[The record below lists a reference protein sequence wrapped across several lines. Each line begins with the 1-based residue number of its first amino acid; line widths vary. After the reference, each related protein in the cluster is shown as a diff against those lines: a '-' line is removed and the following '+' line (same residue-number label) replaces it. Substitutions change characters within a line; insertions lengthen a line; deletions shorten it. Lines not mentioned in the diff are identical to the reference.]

1 VSIANFYL
9 DYPLDKYT
17 DYDIFWI
24 MFDETTPLSPET
36 IGSFVRQ
43 IRENRNMSQQ
53 ELGLLLGTSQ
63 PAVARM
69 ESGQQNFSTE
79 MLSRISSSLHHKIVA
94 LKTSMD
100 FEIEGGRK
108 LSGSIDTNCSK
119 NGAMGLLC
127 ASLLNKGK
135 TTLHGIPR
143 IEEVNRIIEVLES
156 INVKVSW
163 VGKNTLEVFHGGDIR
178 LEEINVEAANK
189 TRSIVMFIGS
199 LIHHFDSFRLPQAQ
213 GCHLGK
219 RSIIAHIY
227 GLEELGLKIKVNAD
241 HYAISTK
248 KLKPETVVMYE
259 SGDTAVENVIIAA
272 SLIPGHTQIRF
283 ASPNYMVQEVCFF
296 LQKCGVKIDGVGTNI
311 LDIYGIKELN
321 QDVTYHNS
329 EDPIE
334 AMMFLSA
341 AITTDSEIT
350 IRRVP
355 IDFLEL
361 ELYKLEKMGFKYKQS
376 RGYKSKN
383 GHTNLVDITTL
394 PSKLKALDEKL
405 YGRPFPGVNID
416 NLPFF
421 VPICAKAEGTTL
433 IHDWVFENRA
443 IYYMELVRL
452 GAKMILADPHRV
464 YVEGPVK
471 FKAAQVVCPPA
482 LRPAMII
489 LIGMLAAEGTSVL
502 RNVYS
507 INRGYEEIAMRLN
520 SLGANIK
527 VVE

>member
-1 VSIANFYL
+1 
-9 DYPLDKYT
+9 
-17 DYDIFWI
+17 
-24 MFDETTPLSPET
+24 MFDENTPPSPEV
-36 IGSFVRQ
+36 IGTFVRQ
-43 IRENRNMSQQ
+43 IRENRNMSQTDLAQ
-53 ELGLLLGTSQ
+53 LIGTTQS
-63 PAVARM
+63 AVARM
-69 ESGQQNFSTE
+69 ETGHQNFTTD
-79 MLSRISSSLHHKIVA
+79 MLSRISTALNKKIVT

-100 FEIEGGRK
+100 FQVEGGRK
-108 LSGSIDTNCSK
+108 LSGEIDTNCSK

-156 INVKVSW
+156 IGVSVKW
-163 VGKNTLEVFHGGDIR
+163 VGKNTLEIYHGGKFQ
-178 LEEINVEAANK
+178 LENIDKEAANK
-189 TRSIVMFIGS
+189 TRSIVMFIGA
-199 LIHHFDSFRLPQAQ
+199 LIHHYPEFILPQAQ
-213 GCHLGK
+213 GCKLGK

-227 GLEELGLKIKVNAD
+227 GLEELGVKIKTNKD
-241 HYAISTK
+241 HYAITAK
-248 KLKPETVVMYE
+248 KLKPNTIVMYE
-259 SGDTAVENVIIAA
+259 SGDTAVENVLIAA
-272 SLIPGHTQIRF
+272 SLVEGHTQIRF

-296 LQKCGVKIDGVGTNI
+296 LLKCGVKIDGVGTNI
-311 LDIYGIKELN
+311 IDIYGIKELN
-321 QDVTYHNS
+321 CDVVYHNS

-341 AITTDSEIT
+341 AITTESQIT
-350 IRRVP
+350 IKRCP

-361 ELYKLEKMGFKYKQS
+361 ELYKLEKMGFKYKKS
-376 RGYKSKN
+376 RVYKSKN
-383 GHTNLVDITTL
+383 GHTNLVDITTF
-394 PSKLKALDEKL
+394 PSRLKALDEKL

-464 YVEGPVK
+464 YVEGPTE
-471 FKAAQVVCPPA
+471 FKATQVVCPPA

-507 INRGYEEIAMRLN
+507 INRGYEEIAQRLN
-520 SLGANIK
+520 SLGANIQ
-527 VVE
+527 VIE

>member
-1 VSIANFYL
+1 
-9 DYPLDKYT
+9 
-17 DYDIFWI
+17 
-24 MFDETTPLSPET
+24 MFDETTPPSPEV
-36 IGSFVRQ
+36 IGAFIKQ
-43 IRENRNMSQQ
+43 LRENKNMSQV
-53 ELGLLLGTSQ
+53 ELAELIGTSQ
-63 PAVARM
+63 SAIARM
-69 ESGQQNFSTE
+69 EKGDQNFSRD
-79 MLSRISSSLHHKIVA
+79 MLGRISTALNKKILT

-100 FEIEGGRK
+100 FQIEGGRK
-108 LSGSIDTNCSK
+108 LSGEIETNFSK

-156 INVKVSW
+156 IGVKVSW
-163 VGKNTLEVFHGGDIR
+163 AGKNSLEIFHGGEFTLDT
-178 LEEINVEAANK
+178 INKEAANK
-189 TRSIVMFIGS
+189 TRSIVMFIGA
-199 LIHHFDSFRLPQAQ
+199 LVHHFPLFTLPQAQ

-227 GLEELGLKIKVNAD
+227 GLEELGVKIKVNKD
-241 HYAISTK
+241 HYAVTAK
-248 KLKPETVVMYE
+248 KLKPETIVMYE

-296 LQKCGVKIDGVGTNI
+296 LQKCGVKIHGVGTNI
-311 LDIYGIKELN
+311 VDIYGIKELN
-321 QDVTYHNS
+321 MNVDYHNS

-341 AITTDSEIT
+341 AITTESQIT
-350 IRRVP
+350 IKRAP

-361 ELYKLEKMGFKYKQS
+361 ELYKLEKMGFRYKKS
-376 RGYKSKN
+376 RVYKSYN
-383 GHTNLVDITTL
+383 GHTNLVDITTF
-394 PSKLKALDEKL
+394 PSRLKALDEKL

-421 VPICAKAEGTTL
+421 VPICAKAEGVTM

-452 GAKMILADPHRV
+452 GVKMILADPHRV
-464 YVEGPVK
+464 YVEGPTT
-471 FKAAQVVCPPA
+471 FKPTQVVCPPA

-507 INRGYEEIAMRLN
+507 INRGYEEIAQRLN
-520 SLGANIK
+520 SLGANIQ
-527 VVE
+527 VIE